1 MLNWA
6 KAVGALTNAF
16 VRGLGLNKDFL
27 RHICAVKSSSSL
39 NRVLSLL
46 GRVARLGVGVSGVRS
61 DNFLANV
68 WRERVVLERLSWVS
82 LVNDG
87 QASINVT

>member
-6 KAVGALTNAF
+6 KAVGALTDALF
-16 VRGLGLNKDFL
+16 RGLGLNKDFL

-61 DNFLANV
+61 YYFWSDV
-68 WRERVVLERLSWVS
+68 WRERVVLESFSWVS
-82 LVNDG
+82 LMNDG
-87 QASINVT
+87 